1 MSDALAAAATT
12 VANTFTPLSQAAMSS
27 SQTPSSTPAGGI
39 SPGKS
44 AELCMKN
51 LQQLRYVQQLF
62 KENILSESE
71 FIKQKQ
77 MIFGAFDL
85 ICGSLHEVLVLCQ
98 YCHGRFAV
106 YRRDWLIGACAYRLQ
121 QQENMR
127 LLYVCAY

>member
-1 MSDALAAAATT
+1 MITGIPKRPKKESMSDALAAAART

-77 MIFGAFDL
+77 MILGAL
-85 ICGSLHEVLVLCQ
+85 WKLSWSLGFMPVLP
-98 YCHGRFAV
+98 
-106 YRRDWLIGACAYRLQ
+106 W
-121 QQENMR
+121 
-127 LLYVCAY
+127 